1 MNRVIET
8 EGAST
13 EEAIEKALKDIGE
26 SRKDVGIEIL
36 SENEGEAGVK
46 VKLIIR
52 DRRVSRGVDFL
63 RDVLRE
69 MKIEAAVNPTEEEE
83 HTLIDIEGEG
93 LGPLIGRR
101 GQTLDALQFLLNT
114 VANKGAFHRKHIIL
128 DVEKYR
134 VRKKKSLEELA
145 RKMVEKVITTG
156 KAVTLRP
163 MTAYE
168 RKIIHTIV
176 HAYPDIETM
185 SDGEEPYRRVTI
197 YPKRE
202 KVKEQG
208 VS

>member
-36 SENEGEAGVK
+36 SENEGETGVK
-46 VKLIIR
+46 VKLAIR
-52 DRRVSRGVDFL
+52 DRRASRGVDFL

-69 MKIEAAVNPTEEEE
+69 MKIEAAVNPTEEED
-83 HTLIDIEGEG
+83 HTLINIEGEG

-145 RKMVEKVITTG
+145 RKMMEKATATG

-168 RKIIHTIV
+168 RKIIHTIA
-176 HAYPDIETM
+176 HDYPDTETM

-202 KVKEQG
+202 KVK
-208 VS
+208 